1 MQTTSTILITGAAGF
16 IASCMASFL
25 NQKGYTQLYLVDDFS
40 QESKTVNHSQIQ
52 CIEKIQR
59 DDIKA
64 FLERNIQID
73 YVIHFGART
82 DTTEMDYSIH
92 EVLNLNYSKI
102 IWNYC
107 TLKNIPLIYASSAA
121 TYGNGEYGYEDNHT
135 IVNQLQP
142 LNPYGVSKNEFD
154 KWALL
159 QTETPLHW
167 YGLKFFNV
175 YGPNEYHKGRMAS
188 VIFHAFH
195 QIKDNK
201 ALKLFRSHNPDYS
214 DGGQMRDFIYV
225 MDILEVSYWLMQNSP
240 ENGLYNLGTGQAATY
255 NQLAK
260 AIFDAMDLQVTI
272 SYIDTP
278 IDIRDKYQ
286 YYTEANMSK
295 LIQAGY
301 TKPFTPIEL
310 GVKDY
315 ISQYL
320 NTLKIY

>member
-1 MQTTSTILITGAAGF
+1 
-16 IASCMASFL
+16 
-25 NQKGYTQLYLVDDFS
+25 
-40 QESKTVNHSQIQ
+40 
-52 CIEKIQR
+52 
-59 DDIKA
+59 
-64 FLERNIQID
+64 
-73 YVIHFGART
+73 
-82 DTTEMDYSIH
+82 
-92 EVLNLNYSKI
+92 
-102 IWNYC
+102 
-107 TLKNIPLIYASSAA
+107 
-121 TYGNGEYGYEDNHT
+121 
-135 IVNQLQP
+135 
-142 LNPYGVSKNEFD
+142 
-154 KWALL
+154 
-159 QTETPLHW
+159 
-167 YGLKFFNV
+167 
-175 YGPNEYHKGRMAS
+175 
-188 VIFHAFH
+188 
-195 QIKDNK
+195 
-201 ALKLFRSHNPDYS
+201 
-214 DGGQMRDFIYV
+214 MRDFIYV